1 MLFHLQVHYYFI
13 CWSNESFG
21 WKIINYKSIHSFP
34 WTVQA
39 ILFVNNFYIV
49 IMERFP
55 LVNWLF
61 NTPYWFYLR
70 KSANEKYV
78 PNVCCYCLLNKWDNE
93 KKNWLVVIG
102 IDPLERRILQN
113 EDLCLFSVFDKFHL
127 YHFRNKEIIPFLGK
141 EKQTEKVRHLWQR
154 HMAILCNLPFFKNAP

>member
-93 KKNWLVVIG
+93 KKKLACSYWNRSLRKAYLTEWRSLLI
-102 IDPLERRILQN
+102 
-113 EDLCLFSVFDKFHL
+113 LCLWQVSLVSL
-127 YHFRNKEIIPFLGK
+127 QEQRNYSLL
-141 EKQTEKVRHLWQR
+141 R
-154 HMAILCNLPFFKNAP
+154 